1 MAQSSGE
8 VFKKFGKTYKPGDI
22 IFKEGDIGD
31 EMYIIRSGKIAITKL
46 SRDVETTLAVLSE
59 GEFFGEMAIID
70 NQPRSASAKAET
82 DAEVIILSS
91 DIFES
96 QITTNHKLIMRILRK
111 MSNRLREAD
120 GKIKTLLYRD
130 NSSRIVGTL
139 MLLTQKHGEPQ
150 VGGGIKLTT
159 NFVSSELV
167 GMVGLPKVKVRDILD
182 SLVQARVMEITGATV
197 IVYSLEHLERFM
209 NYLEMKEQFGDS

>member
-1 MAQSSGE
+1 MAQSNSE

-31 EMYIIRSGKIAITKL
+31 EMFIIRSGKIAITKL
-46 SRDVETTLAVLSE
+46 SRDVETTLAILDA

-82 DAEVIILSS
+82 DVEVIILSS

-96 QITTNHKLIMRILRK
+96 QITTNPKLIMRILRK

-159 NFVSSELV
+159 TFVTTELV
-167 GMVGLPKVKVRDILD
+167 GMVGLPKVKVREILD
-182 SLVQARVMEITGATV
+182 SLVQARVMEIKGDT
-197 IVYSLEHLERFM
+197 IIIYSLEHLERFM